1 MSIWDKISTELALW
15 QNEGLPPARLWLRDD
30 DAIEPT
36 RGLDRLAEITG
47 AFDVPVTIAVVPEPV
62 DVSLAPW
69 LEEHRQFSI
78 ALHGYAHKNHAPA
91 GKKKCEL
98 GLHRGMQMVMRELGE
113 GHVKLLTMFRARYI
127 NMLVP
132 PWNRID
138 QNLLPYLAGIGL
150 TSISTFTWQ
159 LFPQIPGLVQL
170 NTQVD
175 IIDWKGTRGGR
186 AETGLVDDLLLALQ
200 TARRKSGAPVGV
212 LTHHLVHD
220 EIAWA
225 FLADLFQFCAERSDV
240 RWCQAASLVDGSKG

>member
-1 MSIWDKISTELALW
+1 MSIWDKISAELELW
-15 QNEGLPPARLWLRDD
+15 QDKGLPPARLWLRDD

-36 RGLDRLAEITG
+36 TALDRLADVAG
-47 AFDVPVTIAVVPEPV
+47 AFDIPVTIAVMPEPV
-62 DVSLAPW
+62 DVALVPW
-69 LEEHRQFSI
+69 LEGHRQFSV

-91 GKKKCEL
+91 GEKKCEL
-98 GLHRGMQMVMRELGE
+98 GLHRGQQMVMRELAT
-113 GHVKLLTMFRARYI
+113 GHGKLQDMFGPRYI

-138 QNLLPYLAGIGL
+138 QSLLPDLAGIGL
-150 TSISTFTWQ
+150 TSLSTFTWK
-159 LFPQIPGLVQL
+159 LFPQTPGLVQL
-170 NTQVD
+170 NTQID

-186 AETGLVDDLLLALQ
+186 SETGLVDDLLLALQ

-225 FLADLFQFCAERSDV
+225 FLADLFQFCAARDDIG
-240 RWCQAASLVDGSKG
+240 WCQAASLADGSKG